1 MKNKQ
6 SSEDYQ
12 RDSNKKACKAVL
24 LMHKEPL
31 SQAGFKE
38 LFEKNRRIAEIMYNE
53 RFKITPQNKRT

>member
-1 MKNKQ
+1 
-6 SSEDYQ
+6 
-12 RDSNKKACKAVL
+12 
-24 LMHKEPL
+24 MHKEPL